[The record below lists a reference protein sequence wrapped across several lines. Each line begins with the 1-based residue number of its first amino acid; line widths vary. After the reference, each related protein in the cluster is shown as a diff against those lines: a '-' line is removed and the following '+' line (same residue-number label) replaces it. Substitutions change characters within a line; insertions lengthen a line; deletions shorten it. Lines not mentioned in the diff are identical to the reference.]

1 MSVANQNKSQARKC
15 PCPVAQLA
23 AQLETLCA
31 RHLRADNASV
41 RGDKSGAA
49 DLAAYDF
56 ERDAIAERA
65 SYLTATSAT
74 EAALQIALA
83 SADADCL
90 IGSEFVNR
98 VEAEAMQARMNR
110 LLRAAIQYLESIGAD
125 LPPTFA
131 RYHMVKCEQE

>member
-1 MSVANQNKSQARKC
+1 MSRANQNKGGPRKR

-31 RHLRADNASV
+31 GHLRADNASV

-74 EAALQIALA
+74 GAALQVALE

-90 IGSEFVNR
+90 VGSEFVNR
-98 VEAEAMQARMNR
+98 VEAQAMQDRMNR
-110 LLRAAIQYLESIGAD
+110 LLVAAERYLQGAGAV
-125 LPPTFA
+125 LPPTVA
-131 RYHMVKCEQE
+131 EYHMRNRG

>member
-1 MSVANQNKSQARKC
+1 VSRANQNKGRARKC

-41 RGDKSGAA
+41 RDDKSGAA

-74 EAALQIALA
+74 GAALQVALA

-90 IGSEFVNR
+90 VGSEFVNR
-98 VEAEAMQARMNR
+98 VEAEAMQYRMNR
-110 LLRAAIQYLESIGAD
+110 LLVAAERYLQGTGAV
-125 LPPTFA
+125 LPPTVA
-131 RYHMVKCEQE
+131 EYHMGNRG